1 ASWFKQT
8 WCSFHFVRNQI
19 THTHATTLGL
29 RVLSF
34 LFRGMAVQKAP
45 WTVWSVVA
53 VVLSISA
60 PTVTSI
66 GVSSKPECADDDAQI
81 IALASGIGV
90 TISGCAAVQPY
101 CEDAKYGSTVKAT
114 CPATCGLCRV
124 ASPSSSQ
131 AAEVLMDRSS
141 RGSQDA
147 DDQRSLDRALAA
159 KGPDPTPRPTPWPT
173 PWPTRYPTPRPTPWP
188 TPWPTRY
195 PTPRPTPWP
204 TPWPTRYPTPR
215 PTPWPTPYP
224 TPRPTPYPT
233 PRPTPYPTPRP
244 TPYPTPRPTPNP
256 TPNPTP
262 YPTPKPTPN
271 PTPNPTPYPTP
282 KPTPNPTPNPTP
294 YPTPKPTPSPTP
306 NPTPY
311 PTPKPTPNPTPK
323 PTPYPTPSPTPNPT
337 PYPTPYPTA
346 FPTPYPTAF
355 PTPYPTAFPTPY
367 PTAFPTP
374 YPTAFPTPYPT
385 AFPTPFPTPSPT
397 PSPTYPLG
405 WPTPQPTFL
414 PAAPM
419 AGGAAGGVA
428 ATGDPHLQNVHG
440 ERFDLMQAGK
450 HVLINIP
457 RGVSAEDAL
466 LRVQAD
472 ARRLGGSCSD
482 MYFQELNITGSWAE
496 AKQVGGYHYDVR
508 QSVRTSP
515 QWVAIGRVELKV
527 VHGRTESG
535 TLYLN
540 VFVKHLGRSGFAVG
554 GLLGEDDHKD
564 AMTPPAS
571 CTKHIPLLE
580 AVASGQVPSS
590 ESSVAA
596 ATFA

>member
-1 ASWFKQT
+1 MHPGSGILVQADLVQLPFCPQSNHT
-8 WCSFHFVRNQI
+8 D
-19 THTHATTLGL
+19 THAKTLGL

-60 PTVTSI
+60 STVTSI

-159 KGPDPTPRPTPWPT
+159 KGPD
-173 PWPTRYPTPRPTPWP
+173 PTPRPTPWP

>member
-188 TPWPTRY
+188 TPC
-195 PTPRPTPWP
+195 
-204 TPWPTRYPTPR
+204 
-215 PTPWPTPYP
+215 
-224 TPRPTPYPT
+224 
-233 PRPTPYPTPRP
+233 
-244 TPYPTPRPTPNP
+244 
-256 TPNPTP
+256 
-262 YPTPKPTPN
+262 
-271 PTPNPTPYPTP
+271 
-282 KPTPNPTPNPTP
+282 
-294 YPTPKPTPSPTP
+294 
-306 NPTPY
+306 
-311 PTPKPTPNPTPK
+311 
-323 PTPYPTPSPTPNPT
+323 PTPNPT

-496 AKQVGGYHYDVR
+496 AKQVGGYHYGVR

>member
-1 ASWFKQT
+1 MLSPLI
-8 WCSFHFVRNQI
+8 RLNQI
-19 THTHATTLGL
+19 PVQECGHLGLAFEWPDAAKVEAADAELVEGILAQTDSVQLPFCPSPNHTHANTLGL

-34 LFRGMAVQKAP
+34 LFSGMAVQKAP

-53 VVLSISA
+53 VVLSISV

-66 GVSSKPECADDDAQI
+66 GVNSKQKCADDDAQI

-204 TPWPTRYPTPR
+204 TPR
-215 PTPWPTPYP
+215 
-224 TPRPTPYPT
+224 
-233 PRPTPYPTPRP
+233 
-244 TPYPTPRPTPNP
+244 
-256 TPNPTP
+256 PTP

-294 YPTPKPTPSPTP
+294 YPTPNPTP
-306 NPTPY
+306 NP
-311 PTPKPTPNPTPK
+311 
-323 PTPYPTPSPTPNPT
+323 PTPNPT

-450 HVLINIP
+450 HVLISIP

-496 AKQVGGYHYDVR
+496 AKQVGGYHYGVR

-535 TLYLN
+535 ILYLN

-571 CTKHIPLLE
+571 CTKHMPLLE

>member
-1 ASWFKQT
+1 
-8 WCSFHFVRNQI
+8 
-19 THTHATTLGL
+19 
-29 RVLSF
+29 
-34 LFRGMAVQKAP
+34 MAVQKAP

-66 GVSSKPECADDDAQI
+66 GVSSKPKCADDDAQI

-141 RGSQDA
+141 RGSRDA

-173 PWPTRYPTPRPTPWP
+173 PWPTRWPTPRPTPWP

-204 TPWPTRYPTPR
+204 TPRPTPYPTPK
-215 PTPWPTPYP
+215 PTPWP

-233 PRPTPYPTPRP
+233 PY
-244 TPYPTPRPTPNP
+244 PTPNP

-294 YPTPKPTPSPTP
+294 YPTT
-306 NPTPY
+306 N
-311 PTPKPTPNPTPK
+311 
-323 PTPYPTPSPTPNPT
+323 PTPNPT

-346 FPTPYPTAF
+346 FPTPYPTSY
-355 PTPYPTAFPTPY
+355 PTP
-367 PTAFPTP
+367 
-374 YPTAFPTPYPT
+374 
-385 AFPTPFPTPSPT
+385 PT

-419 AGGAAGGVA
+419 PGGAAGGVA

-457 RGVSAEDAL
+457 RGASAEDAL

-496 AKQVGGYHYDVR
+496 AKQVGGYHYGVR
-508 QSVRTSP
+508 QSVWTSP

-527 VHGRTESG
+527 VNGRTESG
-535 TLYLN
+535 ILYLN
-540 VFVKHLGRSGFAVG
+540 VFVKHLGQSGFAVG

-580 AVASGQVPSS
+580 AVTSGQVPSS